1 MMELTAQE
9 MEMLRSYLW
18 QDAGGGDPTGVL
30 FPDQIG
36 KAVITAEE
44 DCVLSG
50 IEPAMFLFEEEG
62 CGIERAP
69 GAVDGSLCGAGSEI
83 MTVAGPTA
91 SLFKVERTALNILSR
106 MSGIATMAQKAS
118 RIAEEASPGTRVAG
132 TRKTT
137 PGFHLFEKRALIDGG
152 ALPHRYDLSS
162 LAMIKDNHLKALG
175 AGVESIATAVD
186 MIREMRGP
194 YKLIEV
200 EVEDV
205 SYGLAAVEA
214 GADIIMFDNMSPH
227 KLKEASEKVR
237 KEVERLG
244 RNMTLES
251 SGGITLE
258 NLSEY
263 APHVDVVSMGCLTQK
278 ALPKSFRME
287 YDPNIELRND

>member
-1 MMELTAQE
+1 MMELTAKE

-18 QDAGGGDPTGVL
+18 QDAGGGDPTGVF
-30 FPDQIG
+30 FPDQTG

-50 IEPAMFLFEEEG
+50 IVPAMFLFEEEG
-62 CGIERAP
+62 CRLERVP

-83 MTVAGPTA
+83 MTAVGPTA
-91 SLFKVERTALNILSR
+91 SLFKVERTVLNILSR
-106 MSGIATMAQKAS
+106 MSGIATMAQEAS
-118 RIAEEASPGTRVAG
+118 RLAEEASPGTRVAG

-175 AGVESIATAVD
+175 EGAESIAAAVD
-186 MIREMRGP
+186 MMRELRGP
-194 YKLIEV
+194 YMLIEV
-200 EVEDV
+200 EVEDI
-205 SYGLAAVEA
+205 SHGLAAVEA
-214 GADIIMFDNMSPH
+214 GADIIMFDNMSPR

-237 KEVERLG
+237 EEAERLG
-244 RNMTLES
+244 RNLTLEA

-258 NLSEY
+258 NLAEY

-278 ALPKSFRME
+278 ALPKSFKME
-287 YDPNIELRND
+287 YDSNIEICED